1 MLSHTPL
8 LRVRST
14 CYMYITTSQVRRSR
28 GDPMTAVHE
37 QTATDPDGPTGG
49 LATWVDALTLDQI
62 PQNVVDRAK
71 HLLLDGLGCAL
82 VGAQLPWSRVA
93 TDAVLGLESPG
104 NTVVIG
110 TGRTTSGP
118 AAAVLNGTFVQGF
131 ELDDFHPL
139 APLHSCSLLV
149 PALLSTA
156 SVRPEPSTG
165 ADLLLGAL
173 AGFEVGPR
181 VGYTLHGAQMLD
193 RGWHSGSVF
202 GTHAAAMASGK
213 LRGLPPGQLEDALGL
228 AGTQSS
234 GLMAAQYEAMSKR
247 MHHGLAARNGFYA
260 AGLAAAG
267 YTGIK
272 RVFEREYGGFL
283 SVFGEGHNPDA
294 SLLTAQLGQRWETSI
309 IMVKSY
315 AAMGGLH
322 GAIDAA
328 RQLRSLVAPQD
339 ISKIDITVGETVYK
353 HGWWPPERPLTPIG
367 AQMHIGYAT
376 AAALLDG
383 NVLPEQLTPGRLD
396 SDDIW
401 SLLGA
406 TSVHLDETLA
416 HADVSQ
422 WFRTDVAVTM
432 DDGTVHQARVVQPHG
447 APADP
452 VTNEEILAKFHA
464 LADRVTTRGRAEAIE
479 RAVVGID
486 GLDDIGY
493 LIDLLAAPVAGALD

>member
-1 MLSHTPL
+1 
-8 LRVRST
+8 
-14 CYMYITTSQVRRSR
+14 
-28 GDPMTAVHE
+28 MTAVHE

-49 LATWVDALTLDQI
+49 LATWVDDLTLDQI

-93 TDAVLGLESPG
+93 TEAVLGLESPG
-104 NTVVIG
+104 DTVVIG
-110 TGRTTSGP
+110 TGRTAGAP
-118 AAAVLNGTFVQGF
+118 AAAVLNGTFIQGF

-139 APLHSCSLLV
+139 APLHSCSLLI

-156 SVRPEPSTG
+156 TVRPERTRG
-165 ADLLLGAL
+165 AEFLLAAI

-181 VGYTLHGAQMLD
+181 VGHTLHGTQMLD

-213 LRGLPPGQLEDALGL
+213 LRGLPPAQLEDALGL

-294 SLLTAQLGQRWETSI
+294 SLLTAQLGQRWETSTI
-309 IMVKSY
+309 VVKCY
-315 AAMGGLH
+315 AAMGGLL

-328 RQLRSLVAPQD
+328 RQLRSSVAPEN
-339 ISKIDITVGETVYK
+339 ISKIDITVGETIYK
-353 HGWWPPERPLTPIG
+353 HGWWAPERPLTPIG
-367 AQMHIGYAT
+367 AQMNIGYAT

-383 NVLPEQLTPGRLD
+383 NVLPEQFTPSRLD

-401 SLLGA
+401 SLIAA
-406 TSVHLDETLA
+406 TSVHLDESLA

-432 DDGTVHQARVVQPHG
+432 DDGTVHQARVAQPHG

-452 VTNEEILAKFHA
+452 VTNEELVAKFHA

-479 RAVVGID
+479 RAVVGIR
-486 GLDDIGY
+486 GIEALDDTDD

>member
-1 MLSHTPL
+1 
-8 LRVRST
+8 
-14 CYMYITTSQVRRSR
+14 
-28 GDPMTAVHE
+28 MTAVH
-37 QTATDPDGPTGG
+37 QQAATDPDGPTGR
-49 LATWVDALTLDQI
+49 LATWVADLTLDQV
-62 PQNVVDRAK
+62 PQNVIERAK

-93 TDAVLGLESPG
+93 TDAVLGLEG
-104 NTVVIG
+104 KGDTVIIG
-110 TGRTTSGP
+110 TGHVTSAP
-118 AAAVLNGTFVQGF
+118 AAAVLNGTFIQGF

-139 APLHSCSLLV
+139 APLHSCSLLI

-156 SVRPEPSTG
+156 SARPQPTTG
-165 ADLLLGAL
+165 GELLLAAI

-181 VGYTLHGAQMLD
+181 VGYTLHGTQMLD
-193 RGWHSGSVF
+193 RGWHSGPVF
-202 GTHAAAMASGK
+202 GTHSAAMASGK
-213 LRGLPPGQLEDALGL
+213 LRGLRPAQLEDALGL

-283 SVFGEGHNPDA
+283 SVFGEGHDPDA
-294 SLLTAQLGQRWETSI
+294 SLLTSQLGQRWETTI

-328 RQLRSLVAPQD
+328 RKLRQSVAPED

-353 HGWWPPERPLTPIG
+353 HGWWLPQRPLTAIG
-367 AQMHIGYAT
+367 AQMNIGYAT

-383 NVLPEQLTPGRLD
+383 NVLPEQFTPTRLD

-401 SLLGA
+401 SLIAA
-406 TSVHLDETLA
+406 TTVHLDESLA
-416 HADVSQ
+416 QADITEK
-422 WFRTDVAVTM
+422 FRTDVAVTTR
-432 DDGTVHQARVVQPHG
+432 DGAVHRASVAQPHG
-447 APADP
+447 APTDP
-452 VTNEEILAKFHA
+452 VTNDELVAKYHA
-464 LADRVTTRGRAEAIE
+464 LADRVTSRGRAEAIE
-479 RAVVGID
+479 RAVVG
-486 GLDDIGY
+486 LDDLDDTDN

>member
-1 MLSHTPL
+1 
-8 LRVRST
+8 
-14 CYMYITTSQVRRSR
+14 
-28 GDPMTAVHE
+28 MTAAH
-37 QTATDPDGPTGG
+37 QQAATDPDGPTGR
-49 LATWVDALTLDQI
+49 LATWVADLTVDHV
-62 PQNVVDRAK
+62 PQNVVERAK

-93 TDAVLGLESPG
+93 TDAVLGLEG
-104 NTVVIG
+104 KGDAVVIG
-110 TGRTTSGP
+110 TGQVTSAP
-118 AAAVLNGTFVQGF
+118 AAAVLNGTFIQGF

-139 APLHSCSLLV
+139 APLHSCSLLI

-156 SVRPEPSTG
+156 TTRTHTTTG
-165 ADLLLGAL
+165 AELLLAAI

-181 VGYTLHGAQMLD
+181 VGYTLHGSQMLD

-202 GTHAAAMASGK
+202 GTHSAAMASGK
-213 LRGLPPGQLEDALGL
+213 LRELTPAQLEDALGL

-234 GLMAAQYEAMSKR
+234 GLMAAQFEAMSKR
-247 MHHGLAARNGFYA
+247 MHHGLASRNGFYA

-283 SVFGEGHNPDA
+283 SVFGEGHSPDA
-294 SLLTAQLGQRWETSI
+294 SLLTGQLGQRWETTI

-328 RQLRSLVAPQD
+328 RQLRSSIAPED

-353 HGWWPPERPLTPIG
+353 HGWWQPERPLTPIG
-367 AQMHIGYAT
+367 AQMNIGYAT

-383 NVLPEQLTPGRLD
+383 NVLPEQFTPERLD
-396 SDDIW
+396 ADDIW
-401 SLLGA
+401 KLIAA
-406 TSVHLDETLA
+406 TTVHLDEALA
-416 HADVSQ
+416 HADITER
-422 WFRTDVAVTM
+422 FRTDVAVTTRA
-432 DDGTVHQARVVQPHG
+432 GAVHQARVVAPHG
-447 APADP
+447 APTDP
-452 VTNEEILAKFHA
+452 VTNDELVAKFHS
-464 LADRVTTRGRAEAIE
+464 LADRVTNRGRAEAIE
-479 RAVVGID
+479 RAVVG
-486 GLDDIGY
+486 LDDLDDTDY

>member
-1 MLSHTPL
+1 
-8 LRVRST
+8 
-14 CYMYITTSQVRRSR
+14 
-28 GDPMTAVHE
+28 MTAV
-37 QTATDPDGPTGG
+37 QQQAATDPNGPTGR
-49 LATWVDALTLDQI
+49 LATWTADLTLEQV
-62 PQNVVDRAK
+62 PQNVVERAK

-82 VGAQLPWSRVA
+82 VGAQLPWSRIA
-93 TDAVLGLESPG
+93 TDAVLDIEGRDG
-104 NTVVIG
+104 QGDTVVIG
-110 TGRTTSGP
+110 TGHTTGAP
-118 AAAVLNGTFVQGF
+118 AAAVLNGTFIQGF

-139 APLHSCSLLV
+139 APLHSCSLLI

-156 SVRPEPSTG
+156 TTRPEKTTG
-165 ADLLLGAL
+165 AEFLLGAI

-181 VGYTLHGAQMLD
+181 VGYALHGTQMLD

-283 SVFGEGHNPDA
+283 SVFGEGHAPDA
-294 SLLTAQLGQRWETSI
+294 SLLTAQLGQRWETSTI
-309 IMVKSY
+309 VVKCY
-315 AAMGGLH
+315 AAMGGLL

-328 RQLRSLVAPQD
+328 RQLRNSVAPED

-353 HGWWPPERPLTPIG
+353 HGWWTPERPLTPIG
-367 AQMHIGYAT
+367 AQMNIGYAT

-383 NVLPEQLTPGRLD
+383 NVLPEQFTPSRLD

-401 SLLGA
+401 SLIAA
-406 TSVHLDETLA
+406 TTVHLDQSLA

-422 WFRTDVAVTM
+422 WFRTDLAVTTR
-432 DDGTVHQARVVQPHG
+432 DGTVHHARVVQPHG
-447 APADP
+447 APTDP
-452 VTNEEILAKFHA
+452 VTNDELVAKFHA
-464 LADRVTTRGRAEAIE
+464 LADRVTSHARAEAIE
-479 RAVVGID
+479 RAVVD
-486 GLDDIGY
+486 LDDLDDIKY
-493 LIDLLAAPVAGALD
+493 LVDLLAGPVAGALD